1 VTTPSWPDA
10 AEIFVQAL
18 ELPLTERES
27 YVQSA
32 CGSNTVLRDR
42 VWAMLR
48 ADAAASPLLD
58 ATPSQLAEGIAVRH
72 DADSNLVGQ
81 EIGPYTVLRV
91 IGRGGMG
98 IVCLAERADVEKQV
112 ALKLVAGGLASPNRI
127 GRFLLERRVLAR
139 LEHPYIAR
147 LLDAGVSPDGTP
159 WFALEYVAGQAIDQ
173 YCRAHAL
180 AISERLTLF
189 LKVCEAVAY
198 AHRNLVVHRDLK
210 PSNIQVG
217 DDGVPRLLDFGIA
230 KLLGTAA
237 DDAPLTAGGA
247 LFTPQYAS
255 PEQLRGEGVT
265 TASDVYQLGAVLY
278 ELLTGQRPQRPGA
291 AATTKAGHGH
301 LDVAVPSTRL
311 DRDLA
316 NIVGMAMRDEPD
328 QRYASAGQFADDVRR
343 HLDGLPVMARP
354 ASVAYRVGKFVRRHR
369 WGSAAGAV
377 GLVGVVGFALVTGEQ
392 ARRVEAQ
399 RVRAEQLNA
408 LMVDLFAGSD
418 PTVSRGEAF
427 TVRAVLD
434 KGAARIKNARSIDPV
449 VRGRLLST
457 VATTYHSLGLLR
469 DAVDFQREALTA
481 LTSVLPPTD
490 HDVLAATWTLGSFL
504 TEAGQLASATALLEE
519 GLETARRLRRGRR
532 FERAPMLNA
541 LGYAK
546 QVAGDHV
553 AAQALYEEALTLY
566 HDFPDSLGAAREA
579 TLVNLAFLA
588 EARGDVAA
596 AERYLGETLNLR
608 LRRLEPG
615 HAIVARSKVHLA
627 GLLARVNQ
635 QDRAGQL
642 VREALQVQR
651 RLYAGD
657 AHQDLAEA
665 LAVSATV
672 LERQGKTVEAEQA
685 RREALATFTRV
696 FGAPHVAVARATA
709 ELAGLLQRSGQL
721 EEAAALYTEAT
732 RDYRALLG
740 IAHPSAAITL
750 ANQAYTEFRRRR
762 LAESE
767 ALYRE
772 ALPVLDSAW
781 AGTPQ
786 IATTL
791 VDFATVLSA
800 RDKCEES
807 EPLLRRALA
816 LERARRAG
824 NHVDVIR
831 PERVLGA
838 CLVRLRRYAEA
849 ESLLVGAH
857 QKLVAG
863 WGAAS
868 PFTIDAARQLVELY
882 ERWGKRGEADR
893 YRTRRE

>member
-1 VTTPSWPDA
+1 
-10 AEIFVQAL
+10 
-18 ELPLTERES
+18 
-27 YVQSA
+27 
-32 CGSNTVLRDR
+32 
-42 VWAMLR
+42 
-48 ADAAASPLLD
+48 
-58 ATPSQLAEGIAVRH
+58 
-72 DADSNLVGQ
+72 
-81 EIGPYTVLRV
+81 
-91 IGRGGMG
+91 
-98 IVCLAERADVEKQV
+98 
-112 ALKLVAGGLASPNRI
+112 
-127 GRFLLERRVLAR
+127 
-139 LEHPYIAR
+139 
-147 LLDAGVSPDGTP
+147 
-159 WFALEYVAGQAIDQ
+159 
-173 YCRAHAL
+173 
-180 AISERLTLF
+180 
-189 LKVCEAVAY
+189 
-198 AHRNLVVHRDLK
+198 
-210 PSNIQVG
+210 
-217 DDGVPRLLDFGIA
+217 
-230 KLLGTAA
+230 
-237 DDAPLTAGGA
+237 
-247 LFTPQYAS
+247 
-255 PEQLRGEGVT
+255 
-265 TASDVYQLGAVLY
+265 
-278 ELLTGQRPQRPGA
+278 
-291 AATTKAGHGH
+291 
-301 LDVAVPSTRL
+301 
-311 DRDLA
+311 
-316 NIVGMAMRDEPD
+316 
-328 QRYASAGQFADDVRR
+328 
-343 HLDGLPVMARP
+343 
-354 ASVAYRVGKFVRRHR
+354 
-369 WGSAAGAV
+369 
-377 GLVGVVGFALVTGEQ
+377 
-392 ARRVEAQ
+392 
-399 RVRAEQLNA
+399 
-408 LMVDLFAGSD
+408 
-418 PTVSRGEAF
+418 
-427 TVRAVLD
+427 
-434 KGAARIKNARSIDPV
+434 
-449 VRGRLLST
+449 
-457 VATTYHSLGLLR
+457 
-469 DAVDFQREALTA
+469 
-481 LTSVLPPTD
+481 
-490 HDVLAATWTLGSFL
+490 
-504 TEAGQLASATALLEE
+504 
-519 GLETARRLRRGRR
+519 
-532 FERAPMLNA
+532 
-541 LGYAK
+541 
-546 QVAGDHV
+546 V

-868 PFTIDAARQLVELY
+868 PFTTDAARQLVELY